1 METSSSFASGA
12 ELATRSLKRPNWFS
26 RTRPAEGDPVRL
38 DGSRWISI
46 YEPHAAFS
54 LLDELQHLS
63 RRAIEPNVF
72 FDPRF
77 LIPAMPRLEDKSVR
91 LLVARDEAE
100 GRSRLRFFMPFSVE
114 VTAPLARR
122 KAVRA
127 WTHPFGRL
135 GTLPLDTDDPAATA
149 ASLFDALQ
157 TSVRGLP
164 PILVLPDL
172 PLDGPLTAVLMHA
185 ARERGLSV
193 GWADRTHRACLD
205 ASTGDAA
212 GALRLA
218 LGGKRFRDH
227 RRRLRLLEQAGS
239 VQFEVARSDGDLR
252 NAFEDFLYLEAA
264 GWKGRAGSALLQDRH
279 RAAFAREAMSSLS
292 AQGDARIY
300 ALRQAGEVVAS
311 FVVLLSNGAGVAWKT
326 AYDERLAS
334 LRPGALV
341 AALATEAMIDDPA
354 IRFVDSCA
362 VPDHAILNALWTGR
376 MELGTMVVALDRAA
390 NGDVPLI
397 VEDID
402 RRRRAL
408 EGQWKRRSRMQAL
421 MRRLMPD

>member
-1 METSSSFASGA
+1 M
-12 ELATRSLKRPNWFS
+12 RS
-26 RTRPAEGDPVRL
+26 TPAGDPIRL
-38 DGSRWISI
+38 GGSRWISI

-63 RRAIEPNVF
+63 RRAIEPNAF

-114 VTAPLARR
+114 VTAPLSRR

-135 GTLPLDTDDPAATA
+135 GVLPLDTDDPAATA
-149 ASLFDALQ
+149 ASLFEALQ
-157 TSVRGLP
+157 KGVSDLP
-164 PILVLPDL
+164 PVLVLPDL
-172 PLDGPLTAVLMHA
+172 PLDGPLTGVL
-185 ARERGLSV
+185 ARTAIERGLAV

-205 ASTGDAA
+205 ARSGDA
-212 GALRLA
+212 GGVLRA
-218 LGGKRFRDH
+218 HLGGHGFRDH
-227 RRRLRLLEQAGS
+227 RRRLRLLESAGRL
-239 VQFEVARSDGDLR
+239 QFEVARHEGDLR
-252 NAFEDFLYLEAA
+252 NGFEDFLYLEAA

-300 ALRQAGEVVAS
+300 ALRLDGEVIAS
-311 FVVLLSNGAGVAWKT
+311 LVVLLSNGSGVAWKT
-326 AYDERLAS
+326 AYDERFARA
-334 LRPGALV
+334 RPGALV
-341 AALATEAMIDDPA
+341 VALATEAMMEDSA

-362 VPDHAILNALWTGR
+362 MPDHAIFNALWPCR
-376 MELGTMVVALDRAA
+376 LELGTMVVALRAEA
-390 NGDVPLI
+390 NADVPLI
-397 VEDID
+397 VGDID

-408 EGQWKRRSRMQAL
+408 EARWKRRLRMRALVRRFSRG
-421 MRRLMPD
+421 